1 MKEIL
6 PGIFSWHEFSEEKQL
21 NFNGYLL
28 VFEGESVLIDPPGMT
43 EEAFAKLES
52 LAGKISKH
60 PLQAI
65 LLTNV
70 HHERECDE
78 VRKRFDAPVLI
89 NEKDEAGLEEKADKT
104 FADGDALPA
113 GLTTFKFENQK
124 SPGESAFFLKE
135 RGVMILGDALIG
147 KVPGKLN
154 MLPPDKYRDPK
165 LAKKGLS
172 KLLDYEFES
181 LLVGDGEPILKDAKE
196 AVKVFLES

>member
-6 PGIFSWHEFSEEKQL
+6 PGIFTWHEFSEEKQM
-21 NFNGYLL
+21 NFNGYL
-28 VFEGESVLIDPPGMT
+28 VVGQDESVLIDPPVMA
-43 EEAFAKLES
+43 ESDFLKLEE
-52 LAGKISKH
+52 LAGKNSSH
-60 PLQAI
+60 PLKAI

-70 HHERECDE
+70 HHERGCDG
-78 VRKRFDAPVLI
+78 VRKKLDVPVLI
-89 NEKDEAGLEEKADKT
+89 NEKDEDGLAGKADKT
-104 FADGDALPA
+104 FSDGDVLPG
-113 GLTTFKFENQK
+113 GLVTFKFENQK

-172 KLLDYEFES
+172 KLLNYEFET
-181 LLVGDGEPILKDAKE
+181 LLVGDGEPILENAKE
-196 AVKVFLES
+196 AVTVFLES

>member
-1 MKEIL
+1 MKEVL
-6 PGIFSWHEFSEEKQL
+6 PGIFTWHEFSEEKQL

-28 VFEGESVLIDPPGMT
+28 VSEGESVLIDPPGMT
-43 EEAFAKLES
+43 DEDLAELKS
-52 LAGKISKH
+52 LAGKNSKC

-78 VRKRFDAPVLI
+78 VRKKFNVPVLI
-89 NEKDEAGLEEKADKT
+89 NEKDEAGLEGKADKI
-104 FADGDALPA
+104 FADGDTLPG
-113 GLTTFKFENQK
+113 GLMTFKFESQK

-135 RGVMILGDALIG
+135 KGIMILGDALIG

-165 LAKKGLS
+165 MAKKGLG

-181 LLVGDGEPILKDAKE
+181 LLLGDGEPILKNAKE
-196 AVKVFLES
+196 AVKIFLES

>member
-1 MKEIL
+1 
-6 PGIFSWHEFSEEKQL
+6 
-21 NFNGYLL
+21 
-28 VFEGESVLIDPPGMT
+28 MT
-43 EEAFAKLES
+43 EEVFTKFES
-52 LAGKISKH
+52 LAGKNSKH

-70 HHERECDE
+70 HHERECGE
-78 VRKRFDAPVLI
+78 VRKKLDAPVLI
-89 NEKDEAGLEEKADKT
+89 NEKDEAGLEGKADKT
-104 FADGDALPA
+104 FADGDALPC
-113 GLTTFKFENQK
+113 GLMTFKFENQK
-124 SPGESAFFLKE
+124 SPGESAFFQKE

-154 MLPPDKYRDPK
+154 MLPPDKYRDSK

-181 LLVGDGEPILKDAKE
+181 LLVGDGESILMNAKE

>member
-1 MKEIL
+1 MVL
-6 PGIFSWHEFSEEKQL
+6 GRL
-21 NFNGYLL
+21 
-28 VFEGESVLIDPPGMT
+28 EG
-43 EEAFAKLES
+43 
-52 LAGKISKH
+52 
-60 PLQAI
+60 
-65 LLTNV
+65 LTSQV
-70 HHERECDE
+70 ELD
-78 VRKRFDAPVLI
+78 
-89 NEKDEAGLEEKADKT
+89 GLEEWLSRLSKAARRSSNCMLISGLEGKADKT

-154 MLPPDKYRDPK
+154 MLPPDKYRDSK

-196 AVKVFLES
+196 VVKVFLES